1 MNIYIIYGI
10 INILFGAIRGFF
22 SKHIL
27 KNMDNLTYYSV
38 NNILYALLGAVVIF
52 VGKIDFQSV
61 RVLDTKSMLFL
72 LLGPIIGT
80 VSILTYYSLISR
92 YEITLISPI
101 LGVAYNIA
109 VLIIGVSCF
118 NETLTTNKIIGT
130 LLASSAIYFL
140 SR

>member
-1 MNIYIIYGI
+1 
-10 INILFGAIRGFF
+10 
-22 SKHIL
+22 
-27 KNMDNLTYYSV
+27 MDNLTYYSV